1 MEQRAASGEW
11 RVASGRRIVVFTWI
25 LGLCALFMVSRVH
38 VAYSQSTD
46 SLATRHSP
54 LAIDYY
60 LRLAHPVGTVKL
72 DFPGP
77 NGGFTFVHLPTEE
90 VRPYWGDT
98 LVHDHTYLLDL
109 NVSNDGLYLAP
120 DTMVSFSSTTP
131 FVFDMPSIAH
141 DASGHIIHANLT
153 PGHSHQELLAL
164 DSNFNGTI
172 GYGLMKQFVTAF
184 DFKRNQLTFYP
195 LYASDSIADDDTNV
209 IQLPILDDAKIT
221 YCHCNAPTIWLDVEA
236 PPLPQGHVNLAFQ
249 APQSEIFKPSLD
261 SATREIIDKN
271 HARDSLAGKTRPIGL
286 NLAQFIIHD
295 VFGHA
300 INLAPRGPHRMI
312 DPMPKIYHDFNV
324 PVMGALGTDVLRTF
338 SGIIIDPSR
347 GRLIF
352 VK

>member
-1 MEQRAASGEW
+1 MNSTIEWIADSGKWIAFAILAIACTAGSTRA
-11 RVASGRRIVVFTWI
+11 
-25 LGLCALFMVSRVH
+25 
-38 VAYSQSTD
+38 QTD
-46 SLATRHSP
+46 STHAP
-54 LAIDYY
+54 LSTIHYPLDSY
-60 LRLAHPVGTVKL
+60 LRLAHPVGTAKL
-72 DFPGP
+72 DFPGLD
-77 NGGFTFVHLPTEE
+77 GGFTFVHLPTEE

-131 FVFDMPSIAH
+131 FEFDLPG
-141 DASGHIIHANLT
+141 GHIIHANLT
-153 PGHSHQELLAL
+153 PGHSHEDMRAL
-164 DSNFNGTI
+164 DSTFNGTI

-195 LYASDSIADDDTNV
+195 LYASDSIAADDTNV

-261 SATREIIDKN
+261 SATRLVIDKN
-271 HARDSLAGKTRPIGL
+271 HLRDSLAGKKRPIGL

-300 INLAPRGPHRMI
+300 INLAPRGPHRAI
-312 DPMPKIYHDFNV
+312 DPMPPIYHDFNV